1 MSVIL
6 FSQEKNGVLDG
17 LKAKAELVSGTYN
30 AIEGITC
37 NPIQGAMYCFPRLHL
52 PQKAVQHAKVG
63 SQSHLATCYSTGI
76 VSV

>member
-1 MSVIL
+1 M
-6 FSQEKNGVLDG
+6 DG

-52 PQKAVQHAKVG
+52 PQKAVEHAKVG
-63 SQSHLATCYSTGI
+63 SQSHLATCYGTGI
-76 VSV
+76 ISV